1 MKLIKSN
8 ISTVLWT
15 ICKQF
20 HVLPNDPLLQNLNI
34 FQANWIMLN
43 MQSDAEMM
51 QKEMDKVSGK
61 KGQTVRAQ
69 TNDADFDAMIKE
81 NIARLKNKNK

>member
-1 MKLIKSN
+1 
-8 ISTVLWT
+8 
-15 ICKQF
+15 
-20 HVLPNDPLLQNLNI
+20 
-34 FQANWIMLN
+34 MLN